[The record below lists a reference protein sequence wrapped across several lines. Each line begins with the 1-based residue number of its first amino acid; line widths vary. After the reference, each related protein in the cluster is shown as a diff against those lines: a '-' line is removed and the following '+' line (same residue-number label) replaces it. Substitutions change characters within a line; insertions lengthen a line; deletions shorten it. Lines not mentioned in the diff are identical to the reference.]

1 MRAIDD
7 TCYIG
12 RGILRIPGIAVGTR
26 GIAVWRESWM
36 YVNITMIRGNIST
49 FAIGIFHK

>member
-12 RGILRIPGIAVGTR
+12 RGILRIPGIAIGMR
-26 GIAVWRESWM
+26 KIAVWRESWM
-36 YVNITMIRGNIST
+36 YVNITMIRVWKIFVIGN
-49 FAIGIFHK
+49 FHK